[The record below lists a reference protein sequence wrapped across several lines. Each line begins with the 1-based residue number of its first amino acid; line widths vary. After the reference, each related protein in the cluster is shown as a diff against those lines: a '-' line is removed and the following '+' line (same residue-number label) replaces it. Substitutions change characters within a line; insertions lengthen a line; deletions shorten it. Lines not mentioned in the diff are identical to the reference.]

1 MENETI
7 LTEEIYKKFLR
18 QQTKN
23 SMIIIRVCYC
33 IILFSAIVMLV
44 TNILFPLEAD
54 WIFFVFDLVMGSI
67 FVLYDI
73 FFVPLNIKATKTKNI
88 IDCKYKFYFDETKF
102 SLTVTKGEK
111 LILESAL
118 SYDLIYKVVFYQNYI
133 YIYLNRMNAYVVAKE
148 GFKNEEDYQHIV
160 DALKPFENNKSIKNK
175 F

>member
-18 QQTKN
+18 QQAKVP
-23 SMIIIRVCYC
+23 MIIIRVCYC
-33 IILFSAIVMLV
+33 IIFLSAIAMLV
-44 TNILFPLEAD
+44 TNILFPLDAD
-54 WIFFVFDLVMGSI
+54 WGFFVFDLVMATL

-73 FFVPLNIKATKTKNI
+73 FFVPLNLKATKTKNI
-88 IDCKYKFYFDETKF
+88 IGCKYKFFFDETKF
-102 SLTVTKGEK
+102 SISVTKGEK
-111 LILESAL
+111 LILESTL

-133 YIYLNRMNAYVVAKE
+133 YIYLNRLNAYVVEKE

-160 DALKPFENNKSIKNK
+160 NALKTFENNKSVTNK